1 MKSISF
7 TLLLVCA
14 ASMAFTTPP
23 LLSPQRSLL
32 QSTLSK
38 TTISH
43 QTTSNAAN
51 ADLKRIE
58 RIIEVEEKKRLKI
71 AEKLE
76 FTQKK
81 MAKLQELQTS
91 YLNGVTLQNTNNE
104 LVTES
109 TLRSAVKSFLWRI
122 IAGSVTFV
130 TAVKFSG
137 SVSTALTIVGSD
149 FVSKS
154 ATMFIGER
162 LMNKSQAG
170 RKKGGDDIGRSLMKA
185 LIWRVFALCNTLAAG
200 LLISGNLKVASKIAS
215 SDAVIKTAM
224 MFVYER
230 TWAKIGWGKEYDI
243 DFSI

>member
-91 YLNGVTLQNTNNE
+91 YLNGVTLQ
-104 LVTES
+104 
-109 TLRSAVKSFLWRI
+109 
-122 IAGSVTFV
+122 